1 MAFERIYHQISAF
14 LPRAVTRAAGKL
26 MAQGGFTDISPRIY
40 IGFSIFF
47 SFFLAILSFFI
58 MPFITQ
64 AAWILVLTPLGVF
77 GLSLLGFYL
86 LLVIA
91 ADTRAERIEG
101 ILPEALQIISANIRA
116 GMTLENA
123 VWTAARPEFGAM
135 ADEIKR
141 VSADTYGGVPITE
154 SLLRM
159 TLRVRSSI
167 LERSIRLINEG
178 IRLGGEMAPLLDAVA
193 VDIRSEQLLKKE
205 IITSTM
211 MYAIF
216 IIFAAVL
223 AAPALFSLST
233 FYSEMNEK
241 VMSQQ
246 MKQSGGDAKRVSS
259 QAGGLGALSTFA
271 SANKKRSPDA
281 ISAQDIYWFS
291 LSNIFITTFFAAL
304 SLGLIQEGKAIRGLK
319 YVAPFVLISLGIYLA
334 ALGVLRGAFGAFM
347 PGA

>member
-1 MAFERIYHQISAF
+1 MVFERIYHQISAI
-14 LPRAVTRAAGKL
+14 LPRGITRWASRL
-26 MAQGGFTDISPRIY
+26 MLQGGFTDISPRIY
-40 IGFSIFF
+40 VGFAVFF
-47 SFFLAILSFFI
+47 SFFLAVLSFFI

-64 AAWILVLTPLGVF
+64 TNILLVVTPLGVF
-77 GLSLLGFYL
+77 ALSLTGFYL

-91 ADTRAERIEG
+91 ADTRAERIES

-154 SLLRM
+154 SLTRM
-159 TLRVRSSI
+159 TSRVHSAI

-241 VMSQQ
+241 VLAQQ
-246 MKQSGGDAKRVSS
+246 VKQSSSDAKRVSG

-271 SANKKRSPDA
+271 SATKKRSPDS
-281 ISAQDIYWFS
+281 ITAQDIFWFS

-304 SLGLIQEGKAIRGLK
+304 SLGLIQEGKAIKGLK
-319 YVAPFVLISLGIYLA
+319 YVLPFVLVSLGIYLA
-334 ALGVLRGAFGAFM
+334 ALGVLRGAFGTFM
-347 PGA
+347 PP